1 MRRISPTR
9 RLMTALAAVWF
20 LLHTADADAD
30 QPAVAASA
38 GHLALYGGE
47 IRFDILRD
55 GEKVGHHLVQ
65 FAPKAD
71 GIEVTSRSEIEVT
84 LLFLTAYRFGYQS
97 IEHWRDGSLVRLHA
111 ATNDNGDFTSI
122 EAKREGERL
131 KVTTNGTA
139 WQGPPQL
146 LPTTHWNM
154 AQTRTPAVLNT
165 LTGKLNQV
173 RVSDAGLETVILDD
187 GPRQARRFVYS
198 GDLSVESWYDLDGRW
213 VMLRFPAKDGSTIEY
228 LCSSCGSR
236 TAMTESE

>member
-1 MRRISPTR
+1 MRRISSTR
-9 RLMTALAAVWF
+9 QLMTALAAAWF
-20 LLHTADADAD
+20 LFHAADAGAE
-30 QPAVAASA
+30 QPAAAA
-38 GHLALYGGE
+38 LADPLALYGGE
-47 IRFDILRD
+47 IRFDILRE
-55 GEKVGHHLVQ
+55 GEKVGSHLVR

-71 GIEVTSRSEIEVT
+71 GIEVTSRSKIEVT

-122 EAKREGERL
+122 EALRDGDWL
-131 KVTTNGTA
+131 KVKTNGTA
-139 WQGPPQL
+139 WQGAPQL

-154 AQTRTPAVLNT
+154 AQTRAPAVLNT

-173 RVSDAGLETVILDD
+173 RVSDAGVETITLAD

-213 VMLRFPAKDGSTIEY
+213 VKLRFPAKDGSTIEY

-236 TAMTESE
+236 TAMTEAE